1 MKKWD
6 GPSRSWPTPHTTPLF
21 LRSSIG
27 GTQQAPFRPRFWR
40 PQELTRGHCTMA
52 FCCTVQR
59 SFASTQTLRHKRTL
73 SPSLLLSLHVSS
85 CLIPPNPA
93 PGLILQPRFV
103 TKNEQ
108 ISLSLS
114 LFPSI
119 SLSRSSL
126 PIRNPCE
133 LRGLCRHSYFGP
145 RTFGGG
151 ITNVIEV
158 SGLSI
163 RVSPSH
169 P

>member
-1 MKKWD
+1 MYVSKKRHCRPHYMHSD
-6 GPSRSWPTPHTTPLF
+6 TSMPSPSCLLTLERVRESVRARSRSLPLAQ
-21 LRSSIG
+21 SV
-27 GTQQAPFRPRFWR
+27 
-40 PQELTRGHCTMA
+40 C
-52 FCCTVQR
+52 V
-59 SFASTQTLRHKRTL
+59 STQTLRHKRTL

-119 SLSRSSL
+119 SLSRSSI